1 MTDHDP
7 EQPPAEPPHA
17 HVPGPTSYERRQR
30 DVGSSL
36 FLGGVVLIVLLAV
49 LVWQGLF

>member
-1 MTDHDP
+1 MTDD
-7 EQPPAEPPHA
+7 EQPPAQPPPA
-17 HVPGPTSYERRQR
+17 QVPGPTSYDRRQR

-36 FLGGVVLIVLLAV
+36 FLGGVVIIVLLVV